1 MTALTC
7 MATAIFF
14 EARGEPLEGQHAV
27 ADVILNRVEDTRYPD
42 DVCSVVFEPYAFS
55 FTHDGRSDRLPET
68 AAADVAMAVAEDA
81 LSGQRLGL
89 TATHYHTTA
98 VQPYWAEHFEFD
110 GRIGNHLFY
119 TNETPHK

>member
-7 MATAIFF
+7 MAVAIFF
-14 EARGEPLEGQHAV
+14 EARGEPLEGQYAV

-81 LSGQRLGL
+81 LNGQRLGL

-98 VQPYWAEHFEFD
+98 VQPYWAGHFEFD